1 MTLRVAD
8 SDQPLALVLD
18 VIDQGP
24 GIQPELLPRLFERGT
39 RGRHASGR
47 ASHGLGLYIVRRVLE
62 LQGGRAELVA
72 TGEGGTTMRLWIAQG
87 GGEPTAESVQATVN
101 GARNK

>member
-1 MTLRVAD
+1 VAD

-39 RGRHASGR
+39 RGRHPSGR

-72 TGEGGTTMRLWIAQG
+72 TSDAGTTMRLWIAQG
-87 GGEPTAESVQATVN
+87 GSELPNQATVN
-101 GARNK
+101 GALNK